1 MESMKTLAMLAAQMP
16 PLPDEVLA
24 GVSGGADSVALLHLL
39 LLRGCRVTALHVNH
53 GLRGEGSDGDEQ
65 FVRALCEK
73 LGVRLRTYRAVP
85 PAHPGEDWARK
96 VRYGFFLRAAAE
108 TGCHALVLAHH
119 RDDQAETMLLHLLR
133 GAGLTGLAGMAAESE
148 RDGLHIFRPL
158 LGFSRQQLRD
168 ALIEAGQTWR
178 EDESNADT
186 RYLRNAV
193 RHELLPMM
201 ERMAPGASGRIADA
215 ARLLRREEDAMQAEA
230 ETAFAACTG
239 HTADIWW
246 AKAAALERL
255 PKALQVR
262 VLRGLW
268 LRAAGNGMEEH
279 SLSMAQTGG
288 LTALVNAGAGERCN
302 LPGGWHGV
310 RGWKCVHLVPPMR
323 KEDDTQVPVGE
334 AGAVLGGVRLQC
346 MPAMDGQMGNGRDG
360 QSMPRALLSGC
371 VLRYPR
377 PGDWLIPFGHT
388 HRQALRDYL
397 VRRHVDAP
405 LRRWIPLLCRGDEVL
420 LAAGVGAGNVPR
432 MKETNEESD
441 VMLRWQGDM
450 PWAEDN
456 AGHDPM
462 RTEGA

>member
-1 MESMKTLAMLAAQMP
+1 MERMKALGELAALLP

-39 LLRGCRVTALHVNH
+39 LLRGCRVTAVHVNH
-53 GLRGEGSDGDEQ
+53 GLRGESSDGDER
-65 FVRALCEK
+65 FVRALCEE
-73 LGVRLRTYRAVP
+73 LGVACKAYRAVP
-85 PAHPGEDWARK
+85 PEHPGEGWAREA
-96 VRYGFFLRAAAE
+96 RYGFFLQAARE

-168 ALIEAGQTWR
+168 ALTEDGQTWR

-215 ARLLRREEDAMQAEA
+215 AWLLRREEDAMQAEA
-230 ETAFAACTG
+230 ETALAACTG

-246 AKAAALERL
+246 ARAAALQHL
-255 PKALQVR
+255 PEALQVR

-268 LRAAGNGMEEH
+268 MRAAGSGMEEH
-279 SLSMAQTGG
+279 GLSMAQTEG
-288 LTALVNAGAGERCN
+288 LTALVNAGAGARCN

-323 KEDDTQVPVGE
+323 KEDGTEVPVDE
-334 AGAVLGGVRLQC
+334 AGAALGGVRLQC
-346 MPAMDGQMGNGRDG
+346 MPAMNGQMGNGRDE
-360 QSMPRALLSGC
+360 QTMPRAQLSGC

-388 HRQALRDYL
+388 RRVTLRDYL

-405 LRRWIPLLCRGDEVL
+405 FRMRLPLLCRGDEVL
-420 LAAGVGAGNVPR
+420 LVAGVGAGSVP
-432 MKETNEESD
+432 KIEEVNEESD
-441 VMLRWQGDM
+441 VFLRWQGDL
-450 PWAEDN
+450 PWAE
-456 AGHDPM
+456 H
-462 RTEGA
+462 GA